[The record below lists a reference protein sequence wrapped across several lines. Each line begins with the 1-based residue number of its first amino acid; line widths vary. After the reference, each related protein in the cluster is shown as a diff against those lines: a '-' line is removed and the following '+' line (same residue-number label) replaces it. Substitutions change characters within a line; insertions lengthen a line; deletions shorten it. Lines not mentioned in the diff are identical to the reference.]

1 MQLQNRETLRTAMN
15 QLGSKRIPFL
25 FVLDFK
31 GDSGVVVKL
40 SDLSQTAISCVIK
53 GKQYGKV
60 VSPSFNHASLT
71 PQPIAEADY
80 TNKFHEVQQQI
91 LHGNSFLL
99 NLTFPTYVGRDLSL
113 DTIFCQA
120 SAPYRLLVKDEF
132 LCYSPESFVTISDNK
147 INTYPMKGTIDG
159 RLPHAEQLLLNDEK
173 ELFEHYT
180 IVDLMRN
187 DLAMVSEHV
196 KVEQFRYMEAIET
209 SRGTILQTSSQISG
223 ELPTDWHSHFGT
235 LLLKLLP
242 AGSISGAP
250 KQKTVEIIEQVEITS
265 RGFYTGVMG
274 VFDGDSVDSAV
285 LIRFLRR
292 DTDGRFYY
300 HSGGGITCRSEASAE
315 YNELLAK
322 IYVPTL

>member
-1 MQLQNRETLRTAMN
+1 MQLQDRETLRTAMN
-15 QLGSKRIPFL
+15 QLGGARVPFL

-31 GDSGVVVKL
+31 GESGVVVKL

-53 GKQYGKV
+53 GKQYGKMV
-60 VSPSFNHASLT
+60 VPSTTNQSLT

-80 TNKFHEVQQQI
+80 TDKFNVVQQQI

-132 LCYSPESFVTISDNK
+132 LCYSPESFVTISDYK
-147 INTYPMKGTIDG
+147 ITTYPMKGTIDAH
-159 RLPHAEQLLLNDEK
+159 LPHAEQLLLNDEK

-187 DLAMVSEHV
+187 DLAMVSEQV
-196 KVEQFRYMEAIET
+196 KVERFRYVEAIET
-209 SRGTILQTSSQISG
+209 SRGKILQTSSQISG
-223 ELPTDWHSHFGT
+223 ELPTDWHSHIGT

-250 KQKTVEIIEQVEITS
+250 KQKTVEIIEQVEQTP

-292 DTDGRFYY
+292 AKDGRFYY

-315 YNELLAK
+315 YHELLAK

>member
-1 MQLQNRETLRTAMN
+1 MQLQNRETLRIEMN
-15 QLGSKRIPFL
+15 QLGGAHIPFL
-25 FVLDFK
+25 FLLDFK

-60 VSPSFNHASLT
+60 VSPSFNHASLI

-80 TNKFHEVQQQI
+80 TNKFNEVQQQI

-99 NLTFPTYVGRDLSL
+99 NLTFPTYVGRNLAL
-113 DTIFCQA
+113 DTIFCEA
-120 SAPYRLLVKDEF
+120 AAPYRLLVKDEF

-147 INTYPMKGTIDG
+147 INTYPMKGTIDA
-159 RLPHAEQLLLNDEK
+159 RLPHAEQVLLNDEK

-187 DLAMVSEHV
+187 DLAMVSSHV
-196 KVEQFRYMEAIET
+196 KVERFRYMEAIET
-209 SRGTILQTSSQISG
+209 SFGTILQTSSQISG
-223 ELPTDWHSHFGT
+223 ELPTDWHSHIGT

-274 VFDGDSVDSAV
+274 VFEGDSVDSAV

-322 IYVPTL
+322 IYVPTI

>member
-1 MQLQNRETLRTAMN
+1 MQLQDRETLRTAMN
-15 QLGSKRIPFL
+15 QLGGARVPFL

-31 GDSGVVVKL
+31 GESGVVVKL
-40 SDLSQTAISCVIK
+40 SDLSQTAISCVVK
-53 GKQYGKV
+53 GKPYGKAV
-60 VSPSFNHASLT
+60 VPSAQNVPFT
-71 PQPIAEADY
+71 PQPMTEADY
-80 TNKFHEVQQQI
+80 TDKFNEVQQQI
-91 LHGNSFLL
+91 FHGNSFLL
-99 NLTFPTYVGRDLSL
+99 NLTFPTYVGCDLSL

-132 LCYSPESFVTISDNK
+132 LCYSPESFITISDHK
-147 INTYPMKGTIDG
+147 ISTYPMKGTIDAH
-159 RLPHAEQLLLNDEK
+159 LPHAEQLLLNDEK

-187 DLAMVSEHV
+187 DLAMVSEQV
-196 KVEQFRYMEAIET
+196 KVERFRYVEAIDT

-223 ELPTDWHSHFGT
+223 ELPTDWHSHIGT

-250 KQKTVEIIEQVEITS
+250 KQKTVEIIEQVEQTPRS
-265 RGFYTGVMG
+265 FYTGVMG
-274 VFDGDSVDSAV
+274 IFDGETVDSAV

-292 DTDGRFYY
+292 AKDGRFYY
-300 HSGGGITCRSEASAE
+300 HSGGGITCRSEATAE

-322 IYVPTL
+322 IYVPTI

>member
-1 MQLQNRETLRTAMN
+1 MQLQNRETLLTAMN
-15 QLGSKRIPFL
+15 QLGGARIPFL
-25 FVLDFK
+25 FLLDFK

-40 SDLSQTAISCVIK
+40 SDLSQTDISCVIK
-53 GKQYGKV
+53 GKQYGKSV
-60 VSPSFNHASLT
+60 VPSAQNVSFT
-71 PQPIAEADY
+71 PQPISEANY
-80 TNKFHEVQQQI
+80 TTCFNAAKQEI
-91 LHGNSFLL
+91 LRGNSFLL
-99 NLTFPTYVGRDLSL
+99 NLTFPTYVGRNLAL
-113 DTIFCQA
+113 DTIFCEA

-132 LCYSPESFVTISDNK
+132 LCYSPESFVTISDNT
-147 INTYPMKGTIDG
+147 INTYPMKGTIDA

-187 DLAMVSEHV
+187 DLAMVSSHV
-196 KVEQFRYMEAIET
+196 QVERFRYVEAIET

-223 ELPTDWHSHFGT
+223 ELPTDWQNNIGT

-292 DTDGRFYY
+292 DKDGRFYY
-300 HSGGGITCRSEASAE
+300 HSGGGITCRSKASAE
-315 YNELLAK
+315 YHELLAK
-322 IYVPTL
+322 IYVSTL

>member
-1 MQLQNRETLRTAMN
+1 MQLQDRETLRTAMN
-15 QLGSKRIPFL
+15 QLGSKRVPFL

-31 GDSGVVVKL
+31 GESGVVVKL

-53 GKQYGKV
+53 GKQYGKAV
-60 VSPSFNHASLT
+60 VPSAPNASLT

-80 TNKFHEVQQQI
+80 TDKFNVVQQQI
-91 LHGNSFLL
+91 FHGNSFLL
-99 NLTFPTYVGRDLSL
+99 NLTFPTYVGLDLAL
-113 DTIFCQA
+113 DTIFCEA

-132 LCYSPESFVTISDNK
+132 LCYSPESFITISDHK
-147 INTYPMKGTIDG
+147 ISTYPMKGTIDAH
-159 RLPHAEQLLLNDEK
+159 LPHAEQLLLNDEK

-187 DLAMVSEHV
+187 DLAMVSEQV
-196 KVEQFRYMEAIET
+196 KVERFRYVEAIDT

-223 ELPTDWHSHFGT
+223 NLPTDWHKNIGT

-250 KQKTVEIIEQVEITS
+250 KQKTVEIIEQVEQTP

-274 VFDGDSVDSAV
+274 VFDGETVDSAV

-292 DTDGRFYY
+292 DAEGRFYY
-300 HSGGGITCRSEASAE
+300 HSGGGITCRSEATSE

>member
-1 MQLQNRETLRTAMN
+1 MQLQDRETLSTAMN
-15 QLGSKRIPFL
+15 QLGSKRVPFL

-31 GDSGVVVKL
+31 GESGIVVKL
-40 SDLSQTAISCVIK
+40 SDLSQTDISCVIK
-53 GKQYGKV
+53 GKQYGKTV
-60 VSPSFNHASLT
+60 APSTTNQSLI
-71 PQPIAEADY
+71 PQPLSEAAY
-80 TNKFHEVQQQI
+80 TYKFNAVQQQI

-132 LCYSPESFVTISDNK
+132 LCYSPESFITISDNK

-159 RLPHAEQLLLNDEK
+159 HLPHAEQLLLNDEK

-187 DLAMVSEHV
+187 DLAMVSEQV
-196 KVEQFRYMEAIET
+196 KVEQFRYVEAIDT
-209 SRGTILQTSSQISG
+209 SRGTILQTSSHISG
-223 ELPTDWHSHFGT
+223 ELPTDWHCHIGT
-235 LLLKLLP
+235 LLFKLLP

-274 VFDGDSVDSAV
+274 IFDGETVDSAV

-292 DTDGRFYY
+292 AKDGCFYY
-300 HSGGGITCRSEASAE
+300 HSGGGITCRSEATAE

-322 IYVPTL
+322 IYVPTI